1 MLGQSI
7 GRVWNANQQGE
18 SALYGVEGHPGAEAF
33 VYTMRVNGRFIDAV
47 GASDI
52 PVSMEYIPPFLGL
65 GSPSKEKYL
74 QAIHVDAN
82 SYTGRATVDIID
94 TDGTLTENIP
104 LQAVTN

>member
-1 MLGQSI
+1 
-7 GRVWNANQQGE
+7 
-18 SALYGVEGHPGAEAF
+18 
-33 VYTMRVNGRFIDAV
+33 
-47 GASDI
+47 
-52 PVSMEYIPPFLGL
+52 MEYVPPFLGL